1 MPHHRKIGPST
12 HATSTAP
19 LPEERPKNIWW
30 NNNNLMPHH
39 GNTEPSIH
47 ATDPA
52 AFPEIPSTG
61 THSFPCNFQEM
72 RQTVLAE
79 NDLPRPCQ
87 AGRPGR
93 CKDWKPGGL
102 PGGAGRPGNQF
113 KIEFLGLEIPLSF
126 WIFQKSFQFCVFS
139 CAFLCSELCYFSE
152 ILVLFF
158 SVLSFVLFLVLLCA
172 RNCAT
177 FRKFLCFFSQF

>member
-1 MPHHRKIGPST
+1 
-12 HATSTAP
+12 
-19 LPEERPKNIWW
+19 
-30 NNNNLMPHH
+30 MPHH

-72 RQTVLAE
+72 RKTVLAE
-79 NDLPRPCQ
+79 NDLARPCQ
-87 AGRPGR
+87 ACRPGR
-93 CKDWKPGGL
+93 CKDWRPGNL

-113 KIEFLGLEIPLSF
+113 KIEFLGLKIPLSF
-126 WIFQKSFQFCVFS
+126 WIFQKSFQFCAFS

-152 ILVLFF
+152 IIVFFFF
-158 SVLSFVLFLVLLCA
+158 SFKFCAFFLCYFVLGIVLLFGNSCA
-172 RNCAT
+172 V
-177 FRKFLCFFSQF
+177 FFQF